1 MDEDRSADPAARR
14 ARLLSPPRGQPQPQA
29 SRAPAVALPMDLN
42 SQYQRRFAP
51 SLFLPPMVP
60 RLASGSGFS
69 AFTNY
74 QGPPTLAPAPA
85 APGAGSLLSPSL
97 PKPLFFSTESLG
109 PLPYSA
115 APAAGA
121 GAVRRSPPS
130 PPGSEQQGPSEPGLP
145 PPGVGHRRSRS
156 DFLVG
161 FSRPNQL
168 SMPVAPAA
176 EGYSKPADA
185 AALEELFRSYRDPK
199 VLGVLGSA
207 GDSSNERN
215 EHLGNQVSG
224 QRAWSPANSSDN
236 EAESWATT
244 GGGGVNHPRHCRSL
258 SMDSIVGSLNFGA
271 MGRQVSPRLLLPP
284 PLEAGTPGGSLSYT
298 TGSGPSGGAV
308 AAAASSNKLANG
320 EFSESEMKKIMANDR
335 LAEIAIAD
343 PKRVKR
349 ILANRVSA
357 ARSKERRLKYMGELE
372 RKVHV
377 LQMETTTL
385 ASKAALTQRE
395 YEVLKVQNN
404 EMKIRLHAL
413 DQQAVLKDALNEA
426 LSSEVQ
432 RLKHI
437 AGEASDPHLPKGL
450 HHHMNRQILEQQ
462 LLQPLKQQPQESGQ
476 FKAQPSETQQQQQ
489 QQPQESGQFKAQQ
502 KLWNH

>member
-1 MDEDRSADPAARR
+1 
-14 ARLLSPPRGQPQPQA
+14 
-29 SRAPAVALPMDLN
+29 MDLN

-51 SLFLPPMVP
+51 SLFLPPMAP
-60 RLASGSGFS
+60 RLASGAGAGFS

-74 QGPPTLAPAPA
+74 QGPPTLAPAAVA
-85 APGAGSLLSPSL
+85 AGGSLLSPSL

-121 GAVRRSPPS
+121 AVRRSPPS
-130 PPGSEQQGPSEPGLP
+130 PGSEQQGPSASGLP
-145 PPGVGHRRSRS
+145 PRGAGHRRSRS

-161 FSRPNQL
+161 FSRPHQL
-168 SMPVAPAA
+168 SLPVAPAA
-176 EGYSKPADA
+176 EGHSKSTDA
-185 AALEELFRSYRDPK
+185 AALEELFRSYRDQK

-207 GDSSNERN
+207 GDSSNERK
-215 EHLGNQVSG
+215 EHLQGNQVSG
-224 QRAWSPANSSDN
+224 QLARSPANSSDN
-236 EAESWATT
+236 EAESWAT
-244 GGGGVNHPRHCRSL
+244 GGGSANHPRHSRSL
-258 SMDSIVGSLNFGA
+258 SMDSIMGNLSFGA
-271 MGRQVSPRLLLPP
+271 MGQVSPSPRLLLPP
-284 PLEAGTPGGSLSYT
+284 PEAGAGGSLSHT
-298 TGSGPSGGAV
+298 ASGPSGGA
-308 AAAASSNKLANG
+308 AAAASSNKLASG

-357 ARSKERRLKYMGELE
+357 AKSKERRQKYMGELE

-395 YEVLKVQNN
+395 YEALKIQNN
-404 EMKIRLHAL
+404 EMKIRLQAL
-413 DQQAVLKDALNEA
+413 DQQALLKDALNEA

-437 AGEASDPHLPKGL
+437 AGEASNPHLPKGL

-462 LLQPLKQQPQESGQ
+462 LRQPQ
-476 FKAQPSETQQQQQ
+476 KQPSEAQQQ

-502 KLWNH
+502 KQWNP